1 MSHDSPRSTKTYTFS
16 SGGPGGTRTETRTV
30 TDQDG
35 KRSQTVTYGGDNNGM
50 SSRVSNGNR
59 PVTTFKASKASP
71 LESRYKKGYGAR
83 KERAPSK
90 PIALA
95 GKSYE
100 EIRDECL
107 SQGVLFED
115 PDFPATDKTIFFS
128 RPPPRPFVWKRPTE
142 LTDNPQWF
150 VGGASRF
157 DVKQGE
163 LGDCWLLAAVSSLC
177 GCKELLYRV
186 VPQDQDFSNKYCG
199 IFRFQFWQYGKWT
212 EIIVDDRLP
221 TYNNKL
227 VFMHSDDMN
236 EFWSPLLEK
245 AYAKLC
251 GSYEALKGGSTCE
264 AMEDFTGGVTEMFD
278 LRQAPSNLFS
288 IMLKAYERNSQMG
301 CSIDADPNVTE
312 AKLTNGLIM
321 GHAYTITRV
330 AFIDI
335 KTSRTEGRLPMIRI
349 RNPWGDDHEWN
360 GAWSDKSREWSLI
373 SEEEREEHGLTFSD
387 DGEFWMAFKDFQ
399 TNFQKVEI
407 CNLGPDSL
415 TEELASTMA
424 RKWEASNHDGA
435 WLRGVTAGGCRNY
448 LDTFWTN
455 PQFRVDVTDPDD
467 GDDEDSGT
475 IIIGLMQKERR
486 KKRSEGL
493 DMLTIGY
500 AIYKLKE
507 ESSSGPLDVKYF
519 KYNASVAKS
528 PSFINMREICGRHKL
543 APGSYA
549 IVPST
554 FEPNQEADFLLRVF
568 SEKGQGAAG
577 EMDEETTMD
586 DVQVKDPKKIV
597 KPTAD
602 LTDEDK
608 RQDEQMREAFRRIS
622 GDDMEIDAY
631 ELQGILNNAFLKE
644 FKFDGFSSDTCRGMV
659 AMMDEDCS
667 GKLGYDE
674 FKKIWTDLRLWK
686 GVFKQYDKDGSGN
699 FNSFELRQAFHA
711 IGFKVSNATFNGLV
725 KRYCDREGKIHFD
738 DYIHCVARMK
748 TMFSIFTEAKGP
760 DGNANFSL
768 DHFIQTTMYS

>member
-1 MSHDSPRSTKTYTFS
+1 MSHYSSRTTKTYTFS

-35 KRSQTVTYGGDNNGM
+35 KRSQTVTYGGDSNGM
-50 SSRVSNGNR
+50 SSRGRVSNAGNIR
-59 PVTTFKASKASP
+59 SSKSKPV
-71 LESRYKKGYGAR
+71 ESRYSSGWGSRVRPK
-83 KERAPSK
+83 SK
-90 PIALA
+90 QVSLA
-95 GKSYE
+95 GKTYE
-100 EIRDECL
+100 QVRDECL
-107 SQGVLFED
+107 SNGVLFED
-115 PDFPATDKTIFFS
+115 PDFPAVDKTIFFS

-142 LTDNPQWF
+142 ITDNPQWF

-163 LGDCWLLAAVSSLC
+163 LGDCWLLAAVSGLC

-186 VPQDQDFSNKYCG
+186 VPPDQDFTTKYCG

-212 EIIVDDRLP
+212 EILVDDRLP

-227 VFMHSDDMN
+227 VFMHSQDMN

-278 LRQAPSNLFS
+278 LRQAPPNLFQ

-301 CSIDADPNVTE
+301 CSIDADPNQTE

-330 AFIDI
+330 AFVDI
-335 KTSRTEGRLPMIRI
+335 KTSRTEGRLPMIRV

-373 SEEEREEHGLTFSD
+373 SEEEREEHGLNFSD

-399 TNFQKVEI
+399 ANFQKVEI

-415 TEELASTMA
+415 TEELASTMQ
-424 RKWEASNHDGA
+424 RKWQATNHDGA
-435 WLRGVTAGGCRNY
+435 WIRSVTAGGCRNY

-455 PQFRVDVTDPDD
+455 PQYRIDVTDPDE
-467 GDDEDSGT
+467 GDDEDAGT
-475 IIIGLMQKERR
+475 IIVGLMQKERR

-500 AIYKLKE
+500 AIYKLKDDA
-507 ESSSGPLDVKYF
+507 SSGPMDIKYF

-543 APGSYA
+543 PPGSYC

-568 SEKGQGAAG
+568 SEKEQGAAG
-577 EMDEETTMD
+577 EMDEETKMD
-586 DVQVKDPKKIV
+586 DVQPS
-597 KPTAD
+597 AE
-602 LTDEDK
+602 LTDEDV

-631 ELQGILNNAFLKE
+631 ELQDILNNAFLKANE
-644 FKFDGFSSDTCRGMV
+644 QFKFDGFSADTCRGMV

-667 GKLGYDE
+667 GMLGYDE
-674 FKKIWTDLRLWK
+674 FKKVWNDLRLWK
-686 GVFKQYDKDGSGN
+686 GVFKQYDKDRSGN

-725 KRYCDREGKIHFD
+725 KRYSNRDGKIQFD
-738 DYIHCVARMK
+738 DYIHCVARLK
-748 TMFSIFTEAKGP
+748 TMFSVFKEAMVA
-760 DGNANFSL
+760 DGSANFSL
-768 DHFIQTTMYS
+768 DHFIQTTMYA